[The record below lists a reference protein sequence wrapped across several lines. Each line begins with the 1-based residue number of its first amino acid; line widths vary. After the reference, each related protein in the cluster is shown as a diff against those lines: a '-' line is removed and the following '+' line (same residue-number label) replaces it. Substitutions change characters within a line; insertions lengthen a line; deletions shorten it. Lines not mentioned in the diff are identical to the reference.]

1 MRGSWVEM
9 GTTELTLPLKWGTAL
24 YSSVTWELCLHAPSL
39 DSFTLAR
46 RMAIGSLQDSMG
58 KTSEESLFFSK
69 FSNKKKLTAAKSEG
83 CKWQISIEISLE
95 VSAFW

>member
-1 MRGSWVEM
+1 
-9 GTTELTLPLKWGTAL
+9 
-24 YSSVTWELCLHAPSL
+24 
-39 DSFTLAR
+39 
-46 RMAIGSLQDSMG
+46 MAIESLQDSMG

-95 VSAFW
+95 VSAFWQL